1 MSIFTKSVLNSIKL
15 DESKVALAWA
25 NYHNLF
31 IKLKSDFLFLFH
43 ILFSSD
49 KKLNQCVYKLYGFS
63 NDGISIVEVV

>member
-31 IKLKSDFLFLFH
+31 IKLKSDFLFYM
-43 ILFSSD
+43 LFSVLFL
-49 KKLNQCVYKLYGFS
+49 KKYERKKTSCNIF
-63 NDGISIVEVV
+63 